1 MKNTLK
7 ITALFLILVLQT
19 SCSFFGE
26 ENCDDIA
33 CFTPPNPIYFQ
44 LYSNQSDFIA
54 SDTFQLSKLK
64 VSPLSSDERLTLDTL
79 VIEGNYYL
87 RAEEI
92 GWQQGLH
99 NYGFMYGDEDLFT
112 FSIDSNQI
120 SEDCCAY
127 TEYNEILI
135 TGADYEELDSDI
147 IDLVYK
153 VYLNL

>member
-7 ITALFLILVLQT
+7 ITVFLLFIALLS
-19 SCSFFGE
+19 SCSFFGM

-64 VSPLSSDERLTLDTL
+64 VSPLSSAERLTLDTL
-79 VIEGNYYL
+79 VIDGNYYL
-87 RAEEI
+87 GAEEI

-99 NYGFMYGDEDLFT
+99 NYEFMYGVEDLFT
-112 FSIDSNQI
+112 FSIDANQT